1 MNFTFEIKLKE
12 KIFDILLDI
21 GNMAREKNFACN
33 GTKHIFFEYIIL
45 ANIYKFEIYGA
56 TNPPP

>member
-12 KIFDILLDI
+12 KIFDI
-21 GNMAREKNFACN
+21 GNMAQEKNFACN